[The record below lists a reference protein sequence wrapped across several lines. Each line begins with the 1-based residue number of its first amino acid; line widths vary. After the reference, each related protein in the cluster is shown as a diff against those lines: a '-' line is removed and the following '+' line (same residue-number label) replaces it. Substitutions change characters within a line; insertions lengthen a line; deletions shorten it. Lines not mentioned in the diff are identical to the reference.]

1 MIKLK
6 TVLVFSLSF
15 LLMVMLS
22 LIFIYSLKNTK
33 SLIENQIQSNVQD
46 SAYAIG
52 VSFSLL
58 NEESTQVD
66 KELIINSI
74 FDSGYYEYIQY
85 RDNYGNVKYE
95 AMQELIVKGVP
106 SLFIH
111 AIPIHM
117 KEVVI
122 DLNQGWKK
130 IGTLHVKPHK
140 GHIYYQLYQNFKSLI
155 IVFTF
160 ISIVFLL
167 LLYIMIHFFLTSLNK
182 IKLQAEAIML
192 NKFLI
197 EKDEP
202 FIVEFNI
209 LTKSMNRMVKK
220 VELLF
225 QSQVDTLHK
234 YQDLLYKDKESG
246 LVNRRYLVLKL
257 KEMIHNQECT
267 NMDRK
272 IAIISIDGLVDI
284 KENEGYYKYKEM
296 FSEIQQNI
304 ESELDNRHLLVRL
317 SENELAVLFD
327 TNIDNSTATTLKKL
341 EHVFTLTHKNLKIK
355 NSMINFHVGVTP
367 LLENDQASK
376 VLSRADYSLQLSKD
390 SLNDSFLIDNE
401 HINPLIVK
409 GKEVWR
415 EEIQE
420 IFDEDRWMYVIN
432 NVTNSVNNTIYH
444 HEALLRVKH
453 KDLHVVEVLGLYH
466 PMARSIHQLALIEQ
480 NIINKLLAKLN
491 DFESAVA
498 VNVSADFIKDSNML
512 KELDS
517 QLAVL
522 SRNYEK
528 KIHFEIQ
535 ESDVIENISSSMFF
549 RDMIAKNSQIVGV
562 DGFTGVEN
570 LDYIR
575 KIRPKYIKIAYHIIE
590 ELYEHNRAILVGLNI
605 LTDIMDIDII
615 VIHLKNEVEYIKC
628 KKMLYNFV
636 QFDYIDI

>member
-1 MIKLK
+1 
-6 TVLVFSLSF
+6 
-15 LLMVMLS
+15 
-22 LIFIYSLKNTK
+22 
-33 SLIENQIQSNVQD
+33 
-46 SAYAIG
+46 
-52 VSFSLL
+52 
-58 NEESTQVD
+58 
-66 KELIINSI
+66 
-74 FDSGYYEYIQY
+74 
-85 RDNYGNVKYE
+85 
-95 AMQELIVKGVP
+95 
-106 SLFIH
+106 
-111 AIPIHM
+111 
-117 KEVVI
+117 
-122 DLNQGWKK
+122 
-130 IGTLHVKPHK
+130 
-140 GHIYYQLYQNFKSLI
+140 
-155 IVFTF
+155 
-160 ISIVFLL
+160 
-167 LLYIMIHFFLTSLNK
+167 MIHFFLSSLNK

-257 KEMIHNQECT
+257 KEMIHNQEYT

-272 IAIISIDGLVDI
+272 IAIVSIDGLVDI

-296 FSEIQQNI
+296 FSEIQHNI
-304 ESELDNRHLLVRL
+304 EKELDDRHLLVRL
-317 SENELAVLFD
+317 SENELAILFD
-327 TNIDNSTATTLKKL
+327 TNIDNSTAKTLKKL
-341 EHVFTLTHKNLKIK
+341 EHVFTLTHKNLKIE

-376 VLSRADYSLQLSKD
+376 ILSRADYSLQLSKD
-390 SLNDSFLIDNE
+390 RLNDSFSIDSE

-415 EEIQE
+415 QEIKE
-420 IFDEDRWMYVIN
+420 IFDEDRWTYVIN

-444 HEALLRVKH
+444 HEALLRVKR
-453 KDLHVVEVLGLYH
+453 KDLHVEVLGLYH
-466 PMARSIHQLALIEQ
+466 PMAQSIHQLALIEQ

-522 SRNYEK
+522 SKNYEK

-535 ESDVIENISSSMFF
+535 ESDIIENISSSILF

-605 LTDIMDIDII
+605 LTDIMDINII
-615 VIHLKNEVEYIKC
+615 VISIKNENEYQKC
-628 KKMLYNFV
+628 IEMGYNFT
-636 QFDYIDI
+636 QGNYINISKLQ